1 MVYIDEKLI
10 LIFGLFV
17 AVVSSITVEGKQ
29 TLGNVELKW
38 KLEVLN
44 MINYM
49 TMILQMDGGALGI
62 CP

>member
-1 MVYIDEKLI
+1 M
-10 LIFGLFV
+10 
-17 AVVSSITVEGKQ
+17 AVVSSITVEGKR

-38 KLEVLN
+38 KLEVFS

-49 TMILQMDGGALGI
+49 TMIFQMDGGALGI

>member
-1 MVYIDEKLI
+1 M
-10 LIFGLFV
+10 
-17 AVVSSITVEGKQ
+17 AVVSSITVEGKR

-38 KLEVLN
+38 KLEVFS

-62 CP
+62 CK

>member
-1 MVYIDEKLI
+1 
-10 LIFGLFV
+10 V

-29 TLGNVELKW
+29 ALGNVELKW
-38 KLEVLN
+38 KLEVFN

>member
-1 MVYIDEKLI
+1 M
-10 LIFGLFV
+10 
-17 AVVSSITVEGKQ
+17 AVVSSITVEGKR

-38 KLEVLN
+38 KLEVFS

-49 TMILQMDGGALGI
+49 TMILQMDGDALGI

>member
-1 MVYIDEKLI
+1 M
-10 LIFGLFV
+10 
-17 AVVSSITVEGKQ
+17 AVVSSITVEGKR

-38 KLEVLN
+38 KLEVFS

-49 TMILQMDGGALGI
+49 TMILQMDGVALGI

>member
-1 MVYIDEKLI
+1 M
-10 LIFGLFV
+10 
-17 AVVSSITVEGKQ
+17 AVVSSITVEGKR

-38 KLEVLN
+38 KLEVLS

-49 TMILQMDGGALGI
+49 TMILQMDGGSLGI